1 MLQNS
6 NIKQNEIDLDLQLEE
21 TQKLKQCILE
31 FSTRLQQAQERLLE
45 ENVSS
50 KIKQEMKTTQKPGH
64 QRRYNSCNIS
74 KERQSRAVSILKLED
89 IENHFRENSEPKE
102 RRKSDC
108 FGVTGHTRKLSQ
120 GVENPVE
127 KFESF
132 TLPLE
137 PSQAFRHFKFILTSF
152 EQGEILEYSEIYFLG
167 LGAEKIKSY
176 TTNLN
181 YGFDDERGDYR
192 IVIGD
197 HIAYRYEVVEVLGKG
212 SFGQVVKVV
221 DHKTKEKLALK
232 IIRNKA
238 RFHEQ
243 AQIEIKVLQSIL
255 HNDSQNKYHVVHMK
269 NSLKFRNHTC
279 IVFELLGQSLYHSLK
294 SQNFKGIHLR
304 YIRRYAFQLFQSL
317 NLLSKL
323 KLIHCDLKP
332 ENILIDPQ
340 NKSLIKIIDFGS
352 SCSVSS
358 RIFTYIQ
365 SRFYRAPEVIFGIE
379 YSSAI
384 DIWSVGCILVELFAG
399 VPLFPGESEADLF
412 NCMIE
417 VLGIPP
423 EDFLAKSQKKSMFFN
438 SKNEPR
444 IVVNSKGRKR
454 VPDERPLDKI
464 IAGACEGFVDL
475 VKSKK

>member
-1 MLQNS
+1 M
-6 NIKQNEIDLDLQLEE
+6 
-21 TQKLKQCILE
+21 
-31 FSTRLQQAQERLLE
+31 
-45 ENVSS
+45 
-50 KIKQEMKTTQKPGH
+50 
-64 QRRYNSCNIS
+64 
-74 KERQSRAVSILKLED
+74 
-89 IENHFRENSEPKE
+89 
-102 RRKSDC
+102 
-108 FGVTGHTRKLSQ
+108 
-120 GVENPVE
+120 
-127 KFESF
+127 
-132 TLPLE
+132 
-137 PSQAFRHFKFILTSF
+137 
-152 EQGEILEYSEIYFLG
+152 
-167 LGAEKIKSY
+167 
-176 TTNLN
+176 
-181 YGFDDERGDYR
+181 
-192 IVIGD
+192 
-197 HIAYRYEVVEVLGKG
+197 
-212 SFGQVVKVV
+212 VKVV